1 MTESVAE
8 TNLSATGADVL
19 RRKGK
24 SFYWAGQLLTA
35 EQLESAADLY
45 QICRNIDDLVDEAS
59 TPNQAMAAERQLGE
73 FHQALISRPTL
84 ADEPPN
90 LYHQAELLLGEYPMA
105 LSALGD
111 LVDTVRRD
119 LDLVRVADQ
128 AELLR
133 YCYGV
138 AGTVGVMMTCL
149 LNAREREKALPHAID
164 LGIAMQLTNISRDV
178 LEDAQLNRLYLPAD
192 GAAGTIAPEDIV
204 AGNRVAR
211 HSAWLGVRDLLDL
224 SEAYYRSGWQGLGY
238 LPFRARLA
246 IAVAAKV
253 YRQIGRQIL
262 QRGEQRYWQGRCVV
276 GSAEKLRVSVGAV
289 VQLAAGAISRQPI
302 RHDHALHQGLTTSLK
317 LRQPEKR

>member
-1 MTESVAE
+1 MTESIAGAS
-8 TNLSATGADVL
+8 LSATGADVL

-24 SFYWAGQLLTA
+24 SFYWAGQLLPP
-35 EQLESAADLY
+35 EQLESAAGLY
-45 QICRNIDDLVDEAS
+45 QICRSIDDLADEAS
-59 TPNQAMAAERQLGE
+59 TPAEARAADRQLGE
-73 FHQALISRPTL
+73 FYQALISRPAL
-84 ADEPPN
+84 ADEKPK
-90 LYHQAELLLGEYPMA
+90 LYQQAELLLGEHPLA

-119 LDLVRVADQ
+119 LGLVRVGDQ

-178 LEDAQLNRLYLPAD
+178 LEDAHLNRLYLPAD
-192 GAAGTIAPEDIV
+192 GATGTITPEDIV
-204 AGNRVAR
+204 AGNGIAR
-211 HSAWLGVRDLLDL
+211 HQAWLGARDLLGVA
-224 SEAYYRSGWQGLGY
+224 EAYYQSGWQGLGY
-238 LPFRARLA
+238 LPFRARFA

-262 QRGEQRYWQGRCVV
+262 QRGEQRYWQSRCVV

-289 VQLAAGAISRQPI
+289 VQLAAGAVNRQSVN
-302 RHDHALHQGLTTSLK
+302 HDKALHQSLTTSLE

>member
-1 MTESVAE
+1 
-8 TNLSATGADVL
+8 L

-24 SFYWAGQLLTA
+24 SFYWAGQLLSA
-35 EQLESAADLY
+35 QQLESAAGLY
-45 QICRNIDDLVDEAS
+45 QICRSIDDLADEAS
-59 TPNQAMAAERQLGE
+59 TPAQARDADRQLDE
-73 FHQALISRPTL
+73 FHQALIRRPTS
-84 ADEPPN
+84 ADEKSR
-90 LYHQAELLLGEYPMA
+90 LYLQAELVLGEHPLA
-105 LSALGD
+105 LDALGD

-149 LNAREREKALPHAID
+149 LSARERDKALPHAID

-178 LEDAQLNRLYLPAD
+178 LEDAQLNRVYLPAD
-192 GAAGTIAPEDIV
+192 GEAGSIAPEDIV

-211 HSAWLGVRDLLDL
+211 HQAWLGVRDLLGM

-262 QRGEQRYWQGRCVV
+262 QRGEQRYWQSRCVV
-276 GSAEKLRVSVGAV
+276 GLAEKVRVSAGAV
-289 VQLAAGAISRQPI
+289 VQLAAGSINRQPVN
-302 RHDHALHQGLTTSLK
+302 HDQTLHYGLATSLE
-317 LRQPEKR
+317 LRQSEKG

>member
-35 EQLESAADLY
+35 EQLKSAAGLY
-45 QICRNIDDLVDEAS
+45 QICRSIDDLVDEAS
-59 TPNQAMAAERQLGE
+59 TPAQAMAANRQLGE
-73 FHQALISRPTL
+73 FHQALISGPAL
-84 ADEPPN
+84 ANEKPSI
-90 LYHQAELLLGEYPMA
+90 YQQAELLLGEHPLA
-105 LSALGD
+105 LSALAD
-111 LVDTVRRD
+111 LVDTVRQD
-119 LDLVRVADQ
+119 LYFVRVADQ
-128 AELLR
+128 VELLR

-149 LNAREREKALPHAID
+149 LNARERENALPHAID

-178 LEDAQLNRLYLPAD
+178 LEDAHLNRVYLPVD
-192 GAAGTIAPEDIV
+192 GAAGTIDPEDIV
-204 AGNRVAR
+204 AGNQVAR
-211 HSAWLGVRDLLDL
+211 HQAWLGVHDLLGI
-224 SEAYYRSGWQGLGY
+224 SEAYYRSGWHGLGY

-262 QRGEQRYWQGRCVV
+262 QRGEQRYWRGRCVV

-289 VQLAAGAISRQPI
+289 AQLAAGAIKRQPI
-302 RHDHALHQGLTTSLK
+302 RHDHSLHQGLTASLE

>member
-1 MTESVAE
+1 MTGPVAQ
-8 TNLSATGADVL
+8 TSLSATGADVL

-35 EQLESAADLY
+35 EQLESAANLY
-45 QICRNIDDLVDEAS
+45 QICRSIDDLVDEAS
-59 TPNQAMAAERQLGE
+59 TPAQAMAADRQLGE
-73 FHQALISRPTL
+73 FYQALISRPTL
-84 ADEPPN
+84 ADEKPK
-90 LYHQAELLLGEYPMA
+90 LYQQAELLLGEHPLA

-119 LDLVRVADQ
+119 LDLVRMANQ

-178 LEDAQLNRLYLPAD
+178 LDDAHLNRLYLPAD

-204 AGNRVAR
+204 AGNRAAR
-211 HSAWLGVRDLLDL
+211 HQAWLGVRDLLGT
-224 SEAYYRSGWQGLGY
+224 SETYYRSGWQGLGY

-262 QRGEQRYWQGRCVV
+262 QRGEQRYWQSRCVV

-289 VQLAAGAISRQPI
+289 VQLAAGAINRQAI
-302 RHDHALHQGLTTSLK
+302 SHDQALHQNLTTSLE
-317 LRQPEKR
+317 LHQPEKR

>member
-1 MTESVAE
+1 
-8 TNLSATGADVL
+8 
-19 RRKGK
+19 
-24 SFYWAGQLLTA
+24 
-35 EQLESAADLY
+35 
-45 QICRNIDDLVDEAS
+45 VDEAS
-59 TPNQAMAAERQLGE
+59 TPAQAMAADRQLGE
-73 FHQALISRPTL
+73 FYQALISRPTL
-84 ADEPPN
+84 ADEKPK
-90 LYHQAELLLGEYPMA
+90 LYQQAELLLGEHPLA

-119 LDLVRVADQ
+119 LDLVRMANQ

-178 LEDAQLNRLYLPAD
+178 LDDAHLNRLYLPAD

-204 AGNRVAR
+204 AGNRAAR
-211 HSAWLGVRDLLDL
+211 HQAWLGARDLLGT

-262 QRGEQRYWQGRCVV
+262 QRGEQRYWQSRCVV
-276 GSAEKLRVSVGAV
+276 GPAEKLRVSVGAV
-289 VQLAAGAISRQPI
+289 VQLAAGAINRQAI
-302 RHDHALHQGLTTSLK
+302 SHDQALHQNLTTSLE
-317 LRQPEKR
+317 LHQPEKR

>member
-8 TNLSATGADVL
+8 TNLSVTGADVL

-35 EQLESAADLY
+35 GQLESAADLY
-45 QICRNIDDLVDEAS
+45 QICRSIDDLADEAS
-59 TPNQAMAAERQLGE
+59 TPAQAIAADRQLGE
-73 FHQALISRPTL
+73 FHQALISRPTWV
-84 ADEPPN
+84 DENPS
-90 LYHQAELLLGEYPMA
+90 LYQQAALLLGEHPLA

-178 LEDAQLNRLYLPAD
+178 LEDAHLNRLYLPAD
-192 GAAGTIAPEDIV
+192 GAMSAIAPEDIV
-204 AGNRVAR
+204 SGNRVAR
-211 HSAWLGVRDLLDL
+211 HSAWLGVRDLLDM
-224 SEAYYRSGWQGLGY
+224 SETYYRSGWQGLGY
-238 LPFRARLA
+238 LPLRARLA

-262 QRGEQRYWQGRCVV
+262 QRGEQRYWQSRCVV
-276 GSAEKLRVSVGAV
+276 GAAEKLRVSAGAV
-289 VQLAAGAISRQPI
+289 VQLAAGAINRQPI
-302 RHDHALHQGLTTSLK
+302 RHDHTLHQNLTTSLK
-317 LRQPEKR
+317 LHQPEKR